1 MTVAKKKR
9 GFRRS
14 VIRTGKRIFRRCN
27 DFLGR
32 QSLVGD
38 RPVLDNRQFP
48 FLAEF
53 EREWTAI
60 LAEVEPVLAQ
70 RKIIPAFHEISPDQR
85 KISFDQSWKVLVLYG
100 FGTRSESNCRR
111 FPKTAALL
119 ARVPGLQSAWFSI
132 IEPGYHIPAH
142 RGVTKGIL
150 RAHLGLRVPQ
160 AAERC
165 RMRVGDAV
173 VSWQPGKSFVF
184 DDIYEHEVWNETAE
198 ERIILL
204 FDFDRPMRIWGR
216 ILNRLLI
223 FTLRLS
229 PYFRDARRNLEAWET
244 RFDKAFADFEATM
257 RS

>member
-1 MTVAKKKR
+1 MATGSSFRKK
-9 GFRRS
+9 
-14 VIRTGKRIFRRCN
+14 VIRAGKRIFRGSN
-27 DFLGR
+27 DFFAR

-38 RPVLDNRQFP
+38 QPVLDNSQFP

-53 EREWTAI
+53 EREWKTV
-60 LAEVEPVLAQ
+60 LAEVQPMLAQ
-70 RKIIPAFHEISPDQR
+70 RTMIPAFHEISPDQM
-85 KISFDQSWKVLVLYG
+85 KISKNQSWKVLVLFG

-111 FPKTAALL
+111 CPKTSEML

-150 RAHLGLRVPQ
+150 RAHLGLKVPQ

-173 VSWQPGKSFVF
+173 VSWQPGKIFVF
-184 DDIYEHEVWNETAE
+184 DDLYEHEVWNETGE

-204 FDFDRPMRIWGR
+204 FDFDRPMRLWGR
-216 ILNRLLI
+216 VLNRLLI
-223 FTLRLS
+223 ATLRLS

-244 RFDKAFADFEATM
+244 RFDKAFSDFEATM